1 MNKIGFH
8 YYQDTDHYR
17 RSDLTRWLPELEAL
31 QASWLG
37 LEAPLNRAV
46 PEDFISGLLQ
56 AGIQPVL
63 HFRLP
68 PDKVPSV
75 GDYELLFETYARWG
89 VKYLV
94 LFDRPN
100 LKSSWSA
107 ETWAQSDLVER
118 FLDAYLPLANTAL
131 SKGLKPVFPTLQPG
145 GDYWDTMFLRASL
158 VGLRRRASDYLLE
171 RLVLNAWA
179 DGQGRS
185 LNWGVGGPER
195 WPEAHPY
202 QEAGVKQDH
211 RGFRIADWYLAL
223 SEAIL
228 GKKVPVMLTGLGGE
242 VPDQDDFVQR
252 ELTMLELL
260 EQEELEDYE
269 PLPEEV
275 VCGMFRLVDHPEQ
288 TPEFRGW
295 YHRDGNRK
303 PVVEAALERKG
314 EPIGKGLRD
323 FRMKHY
329 LLLPT
334 YEWGVADWHLEVTR
348 SYVKRHRPT
357 LGFSLQEAARAEQII
372 VLGGEEHFSEDALN
386 ELRAKGSLVRRIEG
400 DGTDI
405 AAQLAAI

>member
-8 YYQDTDHYR
+8 FYPDTDHYR
-17 RSDLTRWLPELEAL
+17 RSDLKHWLPELESL
-31 QASWLG
+31 QVSWLG

-46 PEDFISGLLQ
+46 PEHFLTGLLQ

-68 PDKVPSV
+68 PDTVPRAA
-75 GDYELLFETYARWG
+75 DYELLFETYARWG
-89 VKYLV
+89 VKYLK
-94 LFDRPN
+94 LFERPN
-100 LKSSWSA
+100 LKSSWRV
-107 ETWAQSDLVER
+107 ETWTQSELVER

-131 SKGLKPVFPTLQPG
+131 SKGLRPIFPTLQPG

-171 RLVLNAWA
+171 RLILSACA

-195 WPEAHPY
+195 WPEAQPY
-202 QEAGVKQDH
+202 QQAGVHQDH

-228 GKKVPVMLTGLGGE
+228 GKKVPVMMVELGGE
-242 VPDQDDFVQR
+242 VPDQEDFVGR
-252 ELTMLELL
+252 EMAALELL
-260 EQEELEDYE
+260 EGEELEGFE
-269 PLPEEV
+269 PLPEQV
-275 VCGMFRLVDHPEQ
+275 LCGMFRLVDDPGSSP
-288 TPEFRGW
+288 TSLGW
-295 YHRDGNRK
+295 FHRDGNRK
-303 PVVEAALERKG
+303 PVVDAALERFG
-314 EPIGKGLRD
+314 EPARKGLED
-323 FRMKHY
+323 FRMKQY

-348 SYVKRHRPT
+348 SYIKRHRPT
-357 LGFSLQEAARAEQII
+357 LGFSLQEAARAEHIV
-372 VLGGEEHFSEDALN
+372 VLGGEEHFSEEALN
-386 ELRAKGSLVRRIEG
+386 ELRAKGSVVRRVEG